1 MIGAHTG
8 IWLQNLIKNYEGQK
22 IILVEPVPH
31 NLKELKKNLL
41 GFNSI
46 TIDPITVGAKSEIKK
61 FFYIK
66 KESINKLK
74 KHWAS
79 GIGSFNKEHILAHKT
94 KRFKVEEKD
103 IEMIEINCLSIE
115 DFIKKY
121 EISYIDTLQIDAE
134 GAEYEILN
142 SLDLNKIS
150 INKIFFE
157 SKHFDGTFQ
166 EGKNLELIKQKLL
179 SNNYNIKQIDSENIL
194 AEKITISD

>member
-1 MIGAHTG
+1 MSKFGLVVIGAHTG

-74 KHWAS
+74 KTSS
-79 GIGSFNKEHILAHKT
+79 GFL
-94 KRFKVEEKD
+94 
-103 IEMIEINCLSIE
+103 
-115 DFIKKY
+115 
-121 EISYIDTLQIDAE
+121 
-134 GAEYEILN
+134 
-142 SLDLNKIS
+142 
-150 INKIFFE
+150 
-157 SKHFDGTFQ
+157 
-166 EGKNLELIKQKLL
+166 
-179 SNNYNIKQIDSENIL
+179 
-194 AEKITISD
+194 